1 MSVAQVSRSLVK
13 TVLAR
18 ETPEGAG
25 AIVRRSI
32 GTPALRNFS
41 PFLMLDNFVVKEGA
55 GFPDHPHR
63 GMTTLT
69 YLIAG
74 EFEHEDFKGHK
85 GRIGPGDLQFMIAG
99 RGIVH
104 SEMPVHGPGKED
116 PMGLQLWIDLPKE
129 HKMVEASY
137 QERKAAE
144 ISSAHPSPNTTIKV
158 VCGETQ
164 GSADEGVVKGNV
176 RPLGGCWFLH
186 FVMGKKGER
195 VWQPVPA
202 GWNAFIYTLKG
213 QTLVGAPS
221 SSSASSAT
229 LSAPVEQYHTAVLSN
244 EDGTTGVWLEA
255 ASDDVSFVLVAGEPL
270 DQPVVQHGPFV
281 MTSQQEIMQTFMDY
295 RGEANGFE
303 GAHGWRSEI
312 GRKMTEA
319 M

>member
-1 MSVAQVSRSLVK
+1 MSAAQVSRSVVK
-13 TVLAR
+13 AILAR

-25 AIVRRSI
+25 AMVRRSI
-32 GTPALRNFS
+32 GTPALRNFT

-69 YLIAG
+69 YMLEG
-74 EFEHEDFKGHK
+74 EFEHEDVKGHK

-99 RGIVH
+99 RGIMH
-104 SEMPVHGPGKED
+104 SEMPVHGPGKKD
-116 PMGLQLWIDLPKE
+116 PFGLQLWIDLPKE

-144 ISSAHPSPNTTIKV
+144 IASAHPSPTIEIKV
-158 VCGETQ
+158 ICGEAQ
-164 GSADEGVVKGNV
+164 GSTEEGLVKGNV

-186 FVMGKKGER
+186 FLLAKKGER
-195 VWQPVPA
+195 VWQAVPA

-213 QTLVGAPS
+213 QTSVGAS
-221 SSSASSAT
+221 SNS
-229 LSAPVEQYHTAVLSN
+229 LAPIEQYHTAVLSN
-244 EDGTTGVWLEA
+244 KDGESGVWLEA

-281 MTSQQEIMQTFMDY
+281 MTSQQEIMQAFRDY
-295 RGEANGFE
+295 QSEKNGFE

-312 GRKMTEA
+312 GRKMTDA

>member
-1 MSVAQVSRSLVK
+1 MSAAQVSRS
-13 TVLAR
+13 

-32 GTPALRNFS
+32 GTPALRNFT
-41 PFLMLDNFVVKEGA
+41 PFLMLDNFLVKEGA
-55 GFPDHPHR
+55 GFPDHPHVR
-63 GMTTLT
+63 
-69 YLIAG
+69 
-74 EFEHEDFKGHK
+74 EFEHEDVKGHK

-99 RGIVH
+99 RGIMH
-104 SEMPVHGPGKED
+104 SEMPIHGPGKKD
-116 PMGLQLWIDLPKE
+116 PFGLQLWIDLPKE

-144 ISSAHPSPNTTIKV
+144 IMSAHPSPHAEIKV
-158 VCGETQ
+158 VCGEAQ
-164 GSADEGVVKGNV
+164 GSAEEGLVKGNV

-186 FVMGKKGER
+186 FLLAKKGER
-195 VWQPVPA
+195 VWQAVPA

-213 QTLVGAPS
+213 QTLVGGSSTSLAPI
-221 SSSASSAT
+221 
-229 LSAPVEQYHTAVLSN
+229 EQYYTAVLSN
-244 EDGTTGVWLEA
+244 KDGESGVWFEA

-281 MTSQQEIMQTFMDY
+281 MTSQQEIMQAFIDY
-295 RGEANGFE
+295 QGEKNGFE

-312 GRKMTEA
+312 GRKMTDA